1 MHLINNIRFTISVS
15 LLTLSYLTVLFAG
28 AIMKLADIVGGVDL
42 PVLSVQDAWQMYK
55 DEIELIKQGW
65 L

>member
-55 DEIELIKQGW
+55 DEIELIKQG
-65 L
+65 LL